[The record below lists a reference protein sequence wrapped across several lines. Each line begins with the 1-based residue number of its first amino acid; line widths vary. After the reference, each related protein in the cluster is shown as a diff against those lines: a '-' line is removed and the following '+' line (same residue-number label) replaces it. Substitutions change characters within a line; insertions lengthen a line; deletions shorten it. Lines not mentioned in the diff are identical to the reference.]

1 MSIKVLSE
9 RNIAVLSLTT
19 FLTRSGMAMFMVI
32 WQPFILSLGASM
44 AIVGLL
50 GSILTLIGSITSPL
64 WGIFSDTLGRKKFV
78 SFVNVLRAASLI
90 PCILAYELNLWPIL
104 VAYSI
109 IAGLSSSIRRFN
121 PATAAII
128 AESVPVDARGKA
140 YSLLMFIGR
149 LTSIVFS
156 TIGGLIAYKLGY
168 LPIFLFWFAAELSS
182 AVIFL
187 IYGEETLERES
198 RARRQD
204 YKMLL
209 KVERN
214 LIGVYISFTVDAIA
228 WGTGG
233 AIFYGMLKKT
243 YDFNTYQLG
252 LLSTTM
258 QISWALSQ
266 IPLGILSDKIGR
278 KPLLILSEG
287 MGIIALLGWL
297 NVNTFECFLFFQI
310 FVGLMAASWAPI
322 SMAIIAD
329 LIPEKMRGSTIGK
342 IQFIRGVISFPAPI
356 IGGILYDY
364 YGFNAPIEVN
374 LALALLAV
382 SLIYL
387 LVKEPERIHSKAGDL
402 TN

>member
-156 TIGGLIAYKLGY
+156 T
-168 LPIFLFWFAAELSS
+168 
-182 AVIFL
+182 
-187 IYGEETLERES
+187 T
-198 RARRQD
+198 
-204 YKMLL
+204 
-209 KVERN
+209 
-214 LIGVYISFTVDAIA
+214 
-228 WGTGG
+228 
-233 AIFYGMLKKT
+233 
-243 YDFNTYQLG
+243 
-252 LLSTTM
+252 
-258 QISWALSQ
+258 
-266 IPLGILSDKIGR
+266 
-278 KPLLILSEG
+278 
-287 MGIIALLGWL
+287 
-297 NVNTFECFLFFQI
+297 
-310 FVGLMAASWAPI
+310 
-322 SMAIIAD
+322 
-329 LIPEKMRGSTIGK
+329 
-342 IQFIRGVISFPAPI
+342 
-356 IGGILYDY
+356 
-364 YGFNAPIEVN
+364 
-374 LALALLAV
+374 
-382 SLIYL
+382 
-387 LVKEPERIHSKAGDL
+387 
-402 TN
+402 